1 MAGIRAEFV
10 GQDKL
15 ARTCATSAVP
25 KPTKKRTNAA
35 SKKPRNTR
43 KAERFAIAAELGPWK
58 RIKIRSPLEE
68 TWQNAEIDA
77 LIKLANAGAAPISN
91 TASKCDTRSF
101 SAREPHNRLFTT
113 GDIDICAPFGGY

>member
-58 RIKIRSPLEE
+58 RIKIRSPL
-68 TWQNAEIDA
+68 TGRDLAERGNRRFDQ
-77 LIKLANAGAAPISN
+77 
-91 TASKCDTRSF
+91 TRQCRRSTNF
-101 SAREPHNRLFTT
+101 
-113 GDIDICAPFGGY
+113 